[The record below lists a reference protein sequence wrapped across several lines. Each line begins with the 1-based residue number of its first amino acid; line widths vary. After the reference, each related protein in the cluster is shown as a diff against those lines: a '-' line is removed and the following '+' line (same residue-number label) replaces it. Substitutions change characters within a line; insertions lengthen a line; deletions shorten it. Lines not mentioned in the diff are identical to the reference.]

1 MLTWS
6 LWRKTWIWHITRLSH
21 QTFNLEL
28 KSDVFSLRVFQW
40 EVHGETEQERRPEES
55 REGGPAV
62 CAVHGNT
69 HTHKHT
75 LIYIQYKACRWLVD
89 LRTCEYKSEDALP
102 PVVLLWNRPVDEA
115 ASDKIMSSRLQP
127 RQNLMTIVVCTH
139 NDRNMDPY
147 SRFIKP
153 CVCLILFHAAQS
165 SDRRTYTSLV
175 STIMHQWM

>member
-69 HTHKHT
+69 HTHTHSYISNTKHAGGWST
-75 LIYIQYKACRWLVD
+75 WGLVNIKVRMHCP
-89 LRTCEYKSEDALP
+89 LLFCCEI
-102 PVVLLWNRPVDEA
+102 VLQM
-115 ASDKIMSSRLQP
+115 KQLQP
-127 RQNLMTIVVCTH
+127 RQNLMTKVVCPH
-139 NDRNMDPY
+139 NNRNMDPY

-165 SDRRTYTSLV
+165 SGRCTYTSLV
-175 STIMHQWM
+175 ITIIHQWT